1 MLTVPPFVWRA
12 GALGRALTVGA
23 GIGAFLGALAWLD
36 SGIALSGA
44 VVFVIIGSAY
54 GIWMGRRMIRYW
66 PAAAQLTGSQREQVV
81 RATRSGRRVDEPALA
96 AAVIEYR
103 DGLHAA
109 AEKTHRFGWLVGLV
123 LMIALASAVW
133 DALTGSVRDVV
144 SSGVYLGLLAIELFW
159 WPRQRDR
166 LLRNADR
173 AAASAMRSI
182 DHNEKGSSA

>member
-109 AEKTHRFGWLVGLV
+109 AEKTHRLRPPCISLKAAECRMQNQW
-123 LMIALASAVW
+123 
-133 DALTGSVRDVV
+133 R
-144 SSGVYLGLLAIELFW
+144 
-159 WPRQRDR
+159 R
-166 LLRNADR
+166 LCLQN
-173 AAASAMRSI
+173 
-182 DHNEKGSSA
+182 HTL